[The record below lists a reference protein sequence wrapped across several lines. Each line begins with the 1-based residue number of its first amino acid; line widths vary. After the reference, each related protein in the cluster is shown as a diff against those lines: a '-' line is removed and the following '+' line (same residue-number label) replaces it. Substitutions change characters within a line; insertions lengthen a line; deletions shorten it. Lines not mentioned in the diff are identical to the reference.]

1 MIQIHLATSSC
12 TEKILLTRGR
22 RYSSALLWN
31 YGRGDPEPNSPPGEP
46 WNPRPARFPWR
57 FTEAEFRA
65 TLNGAGRSICSK
77 GSRTAEGGAGV
88 RASGRLRAATKR
100 APDIR
105 RVGPGA
111 VGQTSP
117 LFRSRIS
124 SSDRGVRM
132 AQFGP
137 ERKLV
142 VPMGLDILP
151 DRPLLCLECAQIIDP
166 PQEFCPACRAEQ
178 PALVINAQAQ
188 CVRGSNE

>member
-1 MIQIHLATSSC
+1 MAQEGIFF
-12 TEKILLTRGR
+12 E
-22 RYSSALLWN
+22 
-31 YGRGDPEPNSPPGEP
+31 
-46 WNPRPARFPWR
+46 
-57 FTEAEFRA
+57 
-65 TLNGAGRSICSK
+65 
-77 GSRTAEGGAGV
+77 GSRTAEGGAATA
-88 RASGRLRAATKR
+88 RASLGTGPNHDVPLPAKESNE
-100 APDIR
+100 
-105 RVGPGA
+105 PGA

-142 VPMGLDILP
+142 VPVGLDILP